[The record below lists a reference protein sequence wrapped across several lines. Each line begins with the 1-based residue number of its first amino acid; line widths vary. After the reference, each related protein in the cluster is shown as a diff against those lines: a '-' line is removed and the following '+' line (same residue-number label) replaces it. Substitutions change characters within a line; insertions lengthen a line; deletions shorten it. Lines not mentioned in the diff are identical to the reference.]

1 MHLDIDQ
8 LMNDVQASVVTSV
21 SGYVKEVI
29 GLVVHASPLIAPI
42 GSLCEITTN
51 SGKIIPAGI
60 VGFKGQTTLLMSY
73 GELEGISQNDEVKV
87 LETTQYV
94 SVGNHLLGRI
104 LDGFG
109 QPIDSF
115 GIKETL
121 FKQNIF
127 CQAPDPLKRPKIS
140 EPLSLGI
147 RSIDGLL
154 TVGKG
159 QRIGVFAGTGVGKSV
174 VIGMIAKYSKA
185 DVIIICLVGER
196 GREVREF
203 IENDLGQ
210 EALKRSV
217 VVVSTSEKPAL
228 QRVRSVFV
236 ATSIA
241 EYFRDQGKNVLLIM
255 DSITRVAMAQ
265 REIGLSAGEPPATK
279 GYPPSV
285 FNLLPKFLERAGRSE
300 KGSITGIYTVLLE
313 GDDINDPIGDTAR
326 GILDGH
332 IVLSRTLAAKGQ
344 YPAVD
349 ILNSIS
355 RVAPLI
361 TPKNILMCQQKIRG
375 LMASYHEAEDLINI
389 GAYVKGTNKEVDKAI
404 EMRQSIKNFILQG
417 MDEQSNFEDTMK
429 KIQTLGA
436 MANI

>member
-1 MHLDIDQ
+1 MLLNIDQ
-8 LMNDVQASVVTSV
+8 LMNEVQSSVVTSV
-21 SGYVKEVI
+21 SGHVKEVI

-73 GELEGISQNDEVKV
+73 GELEGISQNDEVRV
-87 LETTQYV
+87 LETTQHV
-94 SVGNHLLGRI
+94 AVGNHLLGRI

-109 QPIDSF
+109 QPIDSM
-115 GIKETL
+115 GIKDTL
-121 FKQNIF
+121 LKQNIF

-147 RSIDGLL
+147 RCIDGLL

-185 DVIIICLVGER
+185 DVIVICLVGER

-313 GDDINDPIGDTAR
+313 GDDINDPIGDAAR

-361 TPKNILMCQQKIRG
+361 VPKNILTCQQKIRG

-404 EMRQSIKNFILQG
+404 EMRQSFKNFIYKVWMNTQI
-417 MDEQSNFEDTMK
+417 MK
-429 KIQTLGA
+429 KL
-436 MANI
+436 

>member
-1 MHLDIDQ
+1 MHLDIEQ
-8 LMNDVQASVVTSV
+8 LINEVQGSVVTGV
-21 SGYVKEVI
+21 SGHVKEVV
-29 GLVVHASPLIAPI
+29 GLVIHASPLIAPI
-42 GSLCEITTN
+42 GSFCEISTN
-51 SGKIIPAGI
+51 NGKIIPAGI
-60 VGFKGQTTLLMSY
+60 VGFKGQNTLLMTY
-73 GELEGISQNDEVKV
+73 GDLEGISQNDKVKV

-109 QPIDSF
+109 QPIDSL

-121 FKQNIF
+121 TRRNIYS
-127 CQAPDPLKRPKIS
+127 APPDPLKRPKIS
-140 EPLSLGI
+140 EPLQLGI

-154 TVGKG
+154 TIGKG
-159 QRIGVFAGTGVGKSV
+159 QRVGVFAGTGVGKSV
-174 VIGMIAKYSKA
+174 AIGMIAKYSKA
-185 DVIIICLVGER
+185 DVIVICLVGER

-203 IENDLGQ
+203 IENDLGT

-217 VVVSTSEKPAL
+217 VVVSTSDKPAL

-285 FNLLPKFLERAGRSE
+285 FNLLPRFLERAGRSE
-300 KGSITGIYTVLLE
+300 KGSITGIYSVLLE
-313 GDDINDPIGDTAR
+313 GDDINDPIGDAAR

-332 IVLSRTLAAKGQ
+332 IVLSRNLAAKGQ

-349 ILNSIS
+349 VINSIS
-355 RVAPLI
+355 RVTPLI
-361 TPKNILMCQQKIRG
+361 VPKNILSCQQKIKA
-375 LMASYHEAEDLINI
+375 LMASYQEAEDLINI

-404 EMRQSIKNFILQG
+404 EMRQSFKNFLSQT
-417 MDEQSNFEDTMK
+417 MDEHSLFDDTMK

>member
-1 MHLDIDQ
+1 MQLNIDQ
-8 LMNDVQASVVTSV
+8 LMSEVQSTVVTGV
-21 SGYVKEVI
+21 GGFVKEVV
-29 GLVVHASPLIAPI
+29 GLVIHASPLIAPI
-42 GSLCEITTN
+42 GSFCEIYTN
-51 SGKIIPAGI
+51 AGKTIPAGI

-73 GELEGISQNDEVKV
+73 GDLEGISQNDAVKV

-94 SVGNHLLGRI
+94 SVGDHLLGRI
-104 LDGFG
+104 VDGFG
-109 QPIDSF
+109 KPIDSL
-115 GIKETL
+115 GIKESL
-121 FKQNIF
+121 QRRNIY

-140 EPLSLGI
+140 EPLQLGI

-154 TVGKG
+154 TIGKG
-159 QRIGVFAGTGVGKSV
+159 QRVGVFAGTGVGKSV
-174 VIGMIAKYSKA
+174 TIGMVAKYSKA
-185 DVIIICLVGER
+185 DVIVICLVGER

-203 IENDLGQ
+203 IENDLGV

-217 VVVSTSEKPAL
+217 VVVSTSDKPAL

-241 EYFRDQGKNVLLIM
+241 EYFRDLGKNVLLIM

-332 IVLSRTLAAKGQ
+332 IVLSRSLAAKGQ

-349 ILNSIS
+349 VLNSIS
-355 RVAPLI
+355 RVTPLI
-361 TPKNILMCQQKIRG
+361 LPKNILACQQKIKA
-375 LMASYHEAEDLINI
+375 LMASYQEAEDLINI
-389 GAYVKGTNKEVDKAI
+389 GAYVKGTNKEIDKAV
-404 EMRQSIKNFILQG
+404 EMRQSFKNFMSQG
-417 MDEQSNFEDTMK
+417 MDEQAILEETIK
-429 KIQTLGA
+429 KVQTLGA

>member
-1 MHLDIDQ
+1 MHLDLEQ
-8 LMNDVQASVVTSV
+8 LISEVQGAVVTGV
-21 SGYVKEVI
+21 SGHVKEVV
-29 GLVVHASPLIAPI
+29 GLVIHASPLIAPI
-42 GSLCEITTN
+42 GSFCEIKTN
-51 SGKIIPAGI
+51 AGKIIPAGI

-73 GELEGISQNDEVKV
+73 GDLEGISQNDTIKV
-87 LETTQYV
+87 LETIQYV
-94 SVGNHLLGRI
+94 SVGDHLLGRI
-104 LDGFG
+104 LNGFG
-109 QPIDSF
+109 QPIDSLGF
-115 GIKETL
+115 KETL
-121 FKQNIF
+121 TRRNIYNPP
-127 CQAPDPLKRPKIS
+127 PDPLKRPKIS

-174 VIGMIAKYSKA
+174 SIGMIAKYSKA
-185 DVIIICLVGER
+185 DVIVICLVGER

-203 IENDLGQ
+203 IENDLGT

-217 VVVSTSEKPAL
+217 VVVSTSDKPAL

-241 EYFRDQGKNVLLIM
+241 EYFRDKGKNVLLIM

-285 FNLLPKFLERAGRSE
+285 FNLLPRFLERAGRSE

-313 GDDINDPIGDTAR
+313 SDDINDPIGDAAR

-332 IVLSRTLAAKGQ
+332 IVLSRTLASKGQ

-349 ILNSIS
+349 VMNSIS
-355 RVAPLI
+355 RVTPLI
-361 TPKNILMCQQKIRG
+361 LPKNILSCQQKIKT
-375 LMASYHEAEDLINI
+375 LMASYQEAEDLINI

-404 EMRQSIKNFILQG
+404 EMRQSFKNFLIQAV
-417 MDEQSNFEDTMK
+417 DEQALFEDTIK